1 MPEATGQPL
10 PTRYIPHGG
19 GPCFFMDWNPPL
31 TWDKLAARLA
41 KLGKSVSRPEGV
53 EAARAIIP
61 MPLCLSFS
69 YRQ

>member
-10 PTRYIPHGG
+10 PTLYIPHGG

-53 EAARAIIP
+53 ETAREDDPDAAVP
-61 MPLCLSFS
+61 VFS